1 MGNSQLHNV
10 PHHADGIFYGA
21 KRVLQRHRRKSNR
34 ARDGIFRTLS
44 RNNMVAGQNR
54 NAPARTSLRSLV
66 RHRRVRQWHAPKPVH
81 RFDGLHHSLLMIPTN
96 VKRPRNVDW
105 KRAAAILYGDW
116 GTSKAYVIGLAFAV
130 AGYASFW
137 LIALMCVLTAL
148 VGINYMIICRL
159 YPDGGG
165 VYASVR
171 HRSEVISIV
180 GAFLLIAD
188 YLVTA
193 AISALSAFQYLGV
206 PHPEKFAAA
215 SILAI
220 GLLNLL
226 GPKQTGGL
234 AFLISIPTAIVV
246 IVLGLFSLP
255 HLGTALGHLQPLQG
269 TFGQNWAGF
278 VGIVL
283 ALSGVEAIANATG
296 VMKLDPGTTDENP
309 RVVKTS
315 TPAILIVMVEV
326 CLFTALLGLAMHALG
341 GLQIVNGD
349 VNAPGA
355 EGVRDYMLRYMAQI
369 FVGGAL
375 GHAFG
380 FIVSIV
386 FGLLLLSA
394 VNTAIVDLI
403 AIQFLMSRD
412 REIPKIFQR
421 LNKWGVPSAGMLL
434 ATVVPMLLVIIV
446 KDMSGL
452 ADLYA
457 VGVVGAIATNLG
469 ATSTD
474 RKLSIKNSERML
486 MFGTFLVMAA
496 IEISLLIDKP
506 NARYFAVTIL
516 AVGLILR
523 GLVQER
529 RMKREAAPALAPK
542 ELAADFAKATPEPA
556 SASLGVESILCA
568 IRGTGRTLDFAL
580 REARKAGARLYLL
593 FVREQPFMTEQDVGR
608 KWHEDAEA
616 SAIFSEAKRKA
627 ADHQPLFCYAVSPS
641 AAETIV
647 DVAATLGAS
656 RVILGAPQRSALI
669 NLLRGN
675 VIREVSNSLPDEID
689 LLVYA

>member
-1 MGNSQLHNV
+1 
-10 PHHADGIFYGA
+10 
-21 KRVLQRHRRKSNR
+21 
-34 ARDGIFRTLS
+34 
-44 RNNMVAGQNR
+44 
-54 NAPARTSLRSLV
+54 
-66 RHRRVRQWHAPKPVH
+66 
-81 RFDGLHHSLLMIPTN
+81 MISTH

-137 LIALMCVLTAL
+137 LIAAMCVLTAL

-206 PHPEKFAAA
+206 PHPEKFAAL
-215 SILAI
+215 SILII
-220 GLLNLL
+220 GLLNLM

-234 AFLISIPTAIVV
+234 AFLVSIPTVIVV
-246 IVLGLFSLP
+246 LVLGLFSLP
-255 HLGTALGHLQPLQG
+255 HLGEAFGHLQPLHG
-269 TFGQNWAGF
+269 PFSQNWAAF

-296 VMKLDPGTTDENP
+296 VMKLDPGTTELNP
-309 RVVKTS
+309 CVVKTS
-315 TPAILIVMVEV
+315 TPAILIVMIEV
-326 CLFTALLGLAMHALG
+326 CVFTALLGLAMHAVP

-355 EGVRDYMLRYMAQI
+355 EGVRDYMLRYMGQLFAAN
-369 FVGGAL
+369 FL
-375 GHAFG
+375 GLTFG
-380 FIVSIV
+380 HVFAVVVSVV

-412 REIPKIFQR
+412 RELPKIFQR
-421 LNKWGVPSAGMLL
+421 LNKWGVPNAATVL
-434 ATVVPMLLVIIV
+434 ATIVPMALVVAV

-469 ATSTD
+469 ATATD
-474 RKLSIKNSERML
+474 RKLSIKAWERGL
-486 MFGTFLVMAA
+486 MFATFIVMAS
-496 IEISLLIDKP
+496 IELSLLIDKP
-506 NARYFAVTIL
+506 NARYFAITIL
-516 AVGLILR
+516 VIGLILR
-523 GLVQER
+523 GLVLER
-529 RMKREAAPALAPK
+529 RMKKEAKAIVAPAPV
-542 ELAADFAKATPEPA
+542 AAVSDRRTEIA
-556 SASLGVESILCA
+556 STIAGGEAILCA

-580 REARKAGARLYLL
+580 REARKTGSRLYLL
-593 FVREQPFMTEQDVGR
+593 FVREQAFMTEQDAGR
-608 KWHEDAEA
+608 KWEEDEEA
-616 SAIFSEAKRKA
+616 SRIFNEAKRKA
-627 ADHQPLFCYAVSPS
+627 GDQPPLFAYAVSPS
-641 AAETIV
+641 ASETIV
-647 DVAATLGAS
+647 DIAATLGAS
-656 RVILGAPQRSALI
+656 RLILGAPQRNALI

-675 VIREVSNSLPDEID
+675 VIREVSSSLPEEID

>member
-1 MGNSQLHNV
+1 
-10 PHHADGIFYGA
+10 
-21 KRVLQRHRRKSNR
+21 
-34 ARDGIFRTLS
+34 
-44 RNNMVAGQNR
+44 
-54 NAPARTSLRSLV
+54 
-66 RHRRVRQWHAPKPVH
+66 
-81 RFDGLHHSLLMIPTN
+81 MIATN
-96 VKRPRNVDW
+96 VKRPRNVDVP
-105 KRAAAILYGDW
+105 RAAAILYGDW

-148 VGINYMIICRL
+148 VGLNYMVICRL

-193 AISALSAFQYLGV
+193 AISALSAFAYLGV

-215 SILAI
+215 AILVI

-226 GPKQTGGL
+226 GPKHTGGL
-234 AFLISIPTAIVV
+234 AFLISVPTAIIVV
-246 IVLGLFSLP
+246 VLGLFSLP
-255 HLGTALGHLQPLQG
+255 HMHEAIGHLQPLHG
-269 TFGQNWAGF
+269 RFWQNWAGF

-296 VMKLDPGTTDENP
+296 VMKLNPGSTDTHP
-309 RVVKTS
+309 SVTKTS
-315 TPAILIVMVEV
+315 TPAILWVMIEV
-326 CLFTALLGLAMHALG
+326 CVFTALLGLAMHALG

-355 EGVRDYMLRYMAQI
+355 EGVRDYMLRYMGEV
-369 FVGGAL
+369 FVGGALGPAL

-386 FGLLLLSA
+386 FALLLLSA

-403 AIQFLMSRD
+403 MIQFLMARD
-412 REIPKIFQR
+412 RELPATFQR
-421 LNKWGVPSAGMLL
+421 LNKWGVPSFGMLL
-434 ATVVPMLLVIIV
+434 ATIVPMSLVILV
-446 KDMSGL
+446 KDMVGL

-469 ATSTD
+469 ATATD
-474 RKLSIKNSERML
+474 RKLSIKPWERTL
-486 MFGTFLVMAA
+486 MFATFIVMFA
-496 IEISLLIDKP
+496 IEMSLLIDKP

-529 RMKREAAPALAPK
+529 RAKKEAKPAIAPEELAIDVAVPAPSVRTASVTAAPV
-542 ELAADFAKATPEPA
+542 
-556 SASLGVESILCA
+556 SAMTRPPSVPGAESILCA

-580 REARKAGARLYLL
+580 REARETGRRLYLL
-593 FVREQPFMTEQDVGR
+593 FVREQPFMTEQDTKR
-608 KWHEDAEA
+608 KWPDDPEASTIFAEA
-616 SAIFSEAKRKA
+616 KEKTG
-627 ADHQPLFCYAVSPS
+627 ADHLPPLFCYAVSPS

-656 RVILGAPQRSALI
+656 RLILGAPKRNALI

-675 VIREVSNSLPDEID
+675 VIREVSNSLPEEID

>member
-1 MGNSQLHNV
+1 
-10 PHHADGIFYGA
+10 
-21 KRVLQRHRRKSNR
+21 
-34 ARDGIFRTLS
+34 
-44 RNNMVAGQNR
+44 
-54 NAPARTSLRSLV
+54 
-66 RHRRVRQWHAPKPVH
+66 
-81 RFDGLHHSLLMIPTN
+81 
-96 VKRPRNVDW
+96 VDW

-130 AGYASFW
+130 AGYSSFW
-137 LIALMCVLTAL
+137 LIAAMCVLTAL
-148 VGINYMIICRL
+148 VGLNYMVICRL

-165 VYASVR
+165 VYAAVR

-215 SILAI
+215 SILII

-234 AFLISIPTAIVV
+234 AFLVSVPTAIVV
-246 IVLGLFSLP
+246 VTLGLFSLP
-255 HLGTALGHLQPLQG
+255 HLGTAFGYLQPLHG
-269 TFGQNWAGF
+269 TLAQNWAGF

-296 VMKLDPGTTDENP
+296 VMKLDPGSTDEHP
-309 RVVKTS
+309 SVVKTS
-315 TPAILIVMVEV
+315 TPAILMVMIEV
-326 CLFTALLGLAMHALG
+326 CIFTALLGLAMHALN

-355 EGVRDYMLRYMAQI
+355 VGVRDYMLRYMGQV
-369 FVGGAL
+369 FVGGALGLAL

-386 FGLLLLSA
+386 FAMLLLSA

-403 AIQFLMSRD
+403 MIQFLMSRD
-412 REIPKIFQR
+412 REVPPIFHR

-434 ATVVPMLLVIIV
+434 ATLVPMFLVLLV
-446 KDMSGL
+446 KDMAGL

-474 RKLSIKNSERML
+474 RKLSIKTSERTL

-496 IEISLLIDKP
+496 IEMSLLIDKP

-529 RMKREAAPALAPK
+529 RMKREAIAPAASFV
-542 ELAADFAKATPEPA
+542 AAVYDRRTEFP
-556 SASLGVESILCA
+556 SASVGDEAILCA

-580 REARKAGARLYLL
+580 REARKADARLYLL
-593 FVREQPFMTEQDVGR
+593 FVREQSFMTEQDLGR
-608 KWHEDAEA
+608 KWQDDAEA
-616 SAIFSEAKRKA
+616 SAIFDEAKRKA
-627 ADHQPLFCYAVSPS
+627 ADFTPLFCYAVSPS

-656 RVILGAPQRSALI
+656 RVILGAPQRSALM

-675 VIREVSNSLPDEID
+675 VIREVSNSLPEEID

>member
-1 MGNSQLHNV
+1 VNT
-10 PHHADGIFYGA
+10 P
-21 KRVLQRHRRKSNR
+21 
-34 ARDGIFRTLS
+34 
-44 RNNMVAGQNR
+44 
-54 NAPARTSLRSLV
+54 
-66 RHRRVRQWHAPKPVH
+66 
-81 RFDGLHHSLLMIPTN
+81 
-96 VKRPRNVDW
+96 
-105 KRAAAILYGDW
+105 RAAAILYGDW

-137 LIALMCVLTAL
+137 LIAAMCVLTAL

-215 SILAI
+215 AILII

-226 GPKQTGGL
+226 GPKHTGGL
-234 AFLISIPTAIVV
+234 AFLISVPTLIVV
-246 IVLGLFSLP
+246 VVLGLFSLP
-255 HLGTALGHLQPLQG
+255 HMGEAIGHLQPLRG
-269 TFGQNWAGF
+269 GFWQNWAGF

-296 VMKLDPGTTDENP
+296 VMRLDPGSDEAHP
-309 RVVKTS
+309 SVRKTS
-315 TPAILIVMVEV
+315 TPAILWVMIEV

-341 GLQIVNGD
+341 GLQVANGD
-349 VNAPGA
+349 VNAPHA
-355 EGVRDYMLRYMAQI
+355 QGVRDYMLRYMGEVFA
-369 FVGGAL
+369 GGAL
-375 GHAFG
+375 GPAFGHAFG
-380 FIVSIV
+380 FIISIV

-403 AIQFLMSRD
+403 TIQFLMARD
-412 REIPKIFQR
+412 REIPNIFQR
-421 LNKWGVPSAGMLL
+421 LNKWGVPSFGMLL
-434 ATVVPMLLVIIV
+434 ATIIPMLLVILV
-446 KDMSGL
+446 KDLAGL

-469 ATSTD
+469 ATATD
-474 RKLSIKNSERML
+474 RKLSIKTWERTL
-486 MFGTFLVMAA
+486 MFATFIVMFA
-496 IEISLLIDKP
+496 IEMSLLIDKP
-506 NARYFAVTIL
+506 NARYFAVTVL

-529 RMKREAAPALAPK
+529 RAKKEAMPLPALAPEKLPVDVAPAVPK
-542 ELAADFAKATPEPA
+542 EPEIA
-556 SASLGVESILCA
+556 VTVGAEAILCA

-580 REARKAGARLYLL
+580 REARETGRRLYLL
-593 FVREQPFMTEQDVGR
+593 FVREQPFMTEQDVKR
-608 KWHEDAEA
+608 KWQEDPEASTIFAEA
-616 SAIFSEAKRKA
+616 KEKA
-627 ADHQPLFCYAVSPS
+627 ADFTPLFCYAVSPS

-656 RVILGAPQRSALI
+656 RVIVGAPQRNALL

-675 VIREVSNSLPDEID
+675 VIREVSNLLPEEID

>member
-1 MGNSQLHNV
+1 
-10 PHHADGIFYGA
+10 
-21 KRVLQRHRRKSNR
+21 
-34 ARDGIFRTLS
+34 
-44 RNNMVAGQNR
+44 
-54 NAPARTSLRSLV
+54 
-66 RHRRVRQWHAPKPVH
+66 
-81 RFDGLHHSLLMIPTN
+81 MIATN
-96 VKRPRNVDW
+96 VKRPRNVDVP
-105 KRAAAILYGDW
+105 RAAAILYGDW

-148 VGINYMIICRL
+148 VGLNYVIICRL

-193 AISALSAFQYLGV
+193 AISALSGFQYLGV

-215 SILAI
+215 AILAI

-226 GPKQTGGL
+226 GPKHTGGL
-234 AFLISIPTAIVV
+234 AFLISVPTAIVV
-246 IVLGLFSLP
+246 VVLGLFSLP
-255 HLGTALGHLQPLQG
+255 HMGQAIGHLQPLHG
-269 TFGQNWAGF
+269 GFWQNWAGF

-296 VMKLDPGTTDENP
+296 VMKLDPGSTEAQP
-309 RVVKTS
+309 SVRKTS
-315 TPAILIVMVEV
+315 TPAILWVMIEV

-341 GLQIVNGD
+341 GLQTVNGD

-355 EGVRDYMLRYMAQI
+355 QGVRDYMLRYMGET

-375 GHAFG
+375 GPTLGHAFG
-380 FIVSIV
+380 IIVSIV
-386 FGLLLLSA
+386 FALLLLSA
-394 VNTAIVDLI
+394 TNTAIVDLI
-403 AIQFLMSRD
+403 MIQFLMARD
-412 REIPKIFQR
+412 QELPSIFQR

-434 ATVVPMLLVIIV
+434 ATIVPMLLVVLV
-446 KDMSGL
+446 KDMAGL

-469 ATSTD
+469 ATATD
-474 RKLSIKNSERML
+474 RKLTIKSWERTL
-486 MFGTFLVMAA
+486 MFATFIVMAA
-496 IEISLLIDKP
+496 IEMSLLIDKP

-529 RMKREAAPALAPK
+529 RAKKEAKPTIAPK
-542 ELAADFAKATPEPA
+542 ELAVDIAVPPPSAKMEAAPISVMTRPPSVPGA
-556 SASLGVESILCA
+556 ESILCA

-580 REARKAGARLYLL
+580 REARETGRRLYLL
-593 FVREQPFMTEQDVGR
+593 FVREQPFMTEQDVRR
-608 KWHEDAEA
+608 KWQEDPEA
-616 SAIFSEAKRKA
+616 STIFGAAKQQA
-627 ADHQPLFCYAVSPS
+627 ADYQPLFCYAVSPS

-647 DVAATLGAS
+647 DVAATVGAS
-656 RVILGAPQRSALI
+656 RLILGAPKRSALI

-675 VIREVSNSLPDEID
+675 VIREVSNSLPEEID

>member
-1 MGNSQLHNV
+1 M
-10 PHHADGIFYGA
+10 P
-21 KRVLQRHRRKSNR
+21 
-34 ARDGIFRTLS
+34 
-44 RNNMVAGQNR
+44 
-54 NAPARTSLRSLV
+54 
-66 RHRRVRQWHAPKPVH
+66 
-81 RFDGLHHSLLMIPTN
+81 
-96 VKRPRNVDW
+96 
-105 KRAAAILYGDW
+105 RAAAILYGDW

-137 LIALMCVLTAL
+137 LIAAMCVLTAL
-148 VGINYMIICRL
+148 VGLNYMIICRL

-206 PHPEKFAAA
+206 PHPEKFASAA
-215 SILAI
+215 ILII

-226 GPKQTGGL
+226 GPKHTGGL
-234 AFLISIPTAIVV
+234 AFLISVPTAIVV

-255 HLGTALGHLQPLQG
+255 HIGEAIGHLQPLHAG
-269 TFGQNWAGF
+269 FWQNWAGF

-296 VMKLDPGTTDENP
+296 VMRLDPGSTDEHP
-309 RVVKTS
+309 SVVKTS
-315 TPAILIVMVEV
+315 TPAILWVMIEV
-326 CLFTALLGLAMHALG
+326 CVFTALLGLAMHALG

-355 EGVRDYMLRYMAQI
+355 HGVRDYMLRYMGEI
-369 FVGGAL
+369 FVGGALGPAL

-386 FGLLLLSA
+386 FALLLLSA

-403 AIQFLMSRD
+403 MIQFLMSRD
-412 REIPKIFQR
+412 RELPAIFQG

-434 ATVVPMLLVIIV
+434 ATFVPMLLVIIV

-474 RKLSIKNSERML
+474 RKLSIKSSERML
-486 MFGTFLVMAA
+486 MFATFLVMAA
-496 IEISLLIDKP
+496 IEMSLLIDKP

-516 AVGLILR
+516 AIGLILR

-529 RMKREAAPALAPK
+529 RMKKEALAPAQ
-542 ELAADFAKATPEPA
+542 LSIQQTTASPA
-556 SASLGVESILCA
+556 RRGGLDVSTLGAESILCA

-580 REARKAGARLYLL
+580 REARQTGARLYLL
-593 FVREQPFMTEQDVGR
+593 FVREQPFMTEQD
-608 KWHEDAEA
+608 
-616 SAIFSEAKRKA
+616 AKRKWQEDPEA
-627 ADHQPLFCYAVSPS
+627 STIFAEAKSKTDADHPPLFCYAVSPS

-656 RVILGAPQRSALI
+656 RVIVGAPQRNALI

-675 VIREVSNSLPDEID
+675 VIREVSNSLPEEID

>member
-1 MGNSQLHNV
+1 
-10 PHHADGIFYGA
+10 
-21 KRVLQRHRRKSNR
+21 
-34 ARDGIFRTLS
+34 
-44 RNNMVAGQNR
+44 
-54 NAPARTSLRSLV
+54 
-66 RHRRVRQWHAPKPVH
+66 
-81 RFDGLHHSLLMIPTN
+81 MIATN

-148 VGINYMIICRL
+148 VGVNYMIICRL

-215 SILAI
+215 SILI
-220 GLLNLL
+220 VGLLNLL

-234 AFLISIPTAIVV
+234 AFLVSVPTAIVV
-246 IVLGLFSLP
+246 VVLGLFSLP
-255 HLGTALGHLQPLQG
+255 HLGTAFGHLQPLHG

-309 RVVKTS
+309 CVVRTS

-355 EGVRDYMLRYMAQI
+355 EGVRDYMLRYMGQM
-369 FVGGAL
+369 FVGGTFGSAL

-380 FIVSIV
+380 FLVSIV

-394 VNTAIVDLI
+394 AHPAIVDLI

-412 REIPKIFQR
+412 REVPPIFHR

-434 ATVVPMLLVIIV
+434 ATVVPMLLVLLV
-446 KDMSGL
+446 KDMAGL

-474 RKLSIKNSERML
+474 RKLSIKSWERTL
-486 MFGTFLVMAA
+486 MFATFIVMAA
-496 IEISLLIDKP
+496 IELSLLIDKP

-529 RMKREAAPALAPK
+529 RMKKEAAPLLPASVPVQLMRN
-542 ELAADFAKATPEPA
+542 EPA
-556 SASLGVESILCA
+556 VADAGTGEAILCA
-568 IRGTGRTLDFAL
+568 VRGTGRTLDFAL
-580 REARKAGARLYLL
+580 REARETGRRLYLL
-593 FVREQPFMTEQDVGR
+593 FVREQRFMTEQDTKR
-608 KWHEDAEA
+608 KWQEDPE
-616 SAIFSEAKRKA
+616 A
-627 ADHQPLFCYAVSPS
+627 ADILAAAKEKAGDQPPLFCYAVSES
-641 AAETIV
+641 AAATIV
-647 DVAATLGAS
+647 DIAATLGAS
-656 RVILGAPQRSALI
+656 RLLLGAPRRHALVNI
-669 NLLRGN
+669 LRGN
-675 VIREVSNSLPDEID
+675 MVREVSDLLPEEID

>member
-1 MGNSQLHNV
+1 LFESNQL
-10 PHHADGIFYGA
+10 
-21 KRVLQRHRRKSNR
+21 
-34 ARDGIFRTLS
+34 
-44 RNNMVAGQNR
+44 
-54 NAPARTSLRSLV
+54 
-66 RHRRVRQWHAPKPVH
+66 
-81 RFDGLHHSLLMIPTN
+81 IPTD

-137 LIALMCVLTAL
+137 LIAAMCVLTAL

-165 VYASVR
+165 VYAAVR

-206 PHPEKFAAA
+206 PHPEKFAAL
-215 SILAI
+215 SILII

-234 AFLISIPTAIVV
+234 AFLISVPTALVV
-246 IVLGLFSLP
+246 IILGLFCLP
-255 HLGTALGHLQPLQG
+255 HLGEAFVHLQPLHG
-269 TFGQNWAGF
+269 TFGQNWAAF

-296 VMKLDPGTTDENP
+296 VMKLDPGSTDAQP
-309 RVVKTS
+309 CVIKTS
-315 TPAILIVMVEV
+315 TPAILCVMIEV
-326 CLFTALLGLAMHALG
+326 CVFTALFGLAAHALN
-341 GLQIVNGD
+341 GLQVVNGD

-355 EGVRDYMLRYMAQI
+355 QGVRDYMLRYMGQI

-375 GHAFG
+375 GPAFG
-380 FIVSIV
+380 HLFAVVVSIV
-386 FGLLLLSA
+386 FAFLLLSA
-394 VNTAIVDLI
+394 SNTAIVDLI
-403 AIQFLMSRD
+403 MIQFLMGRD
-412 REIPKIFQR
+412 RELPGIFHR
-421 LNKWGVPSAGMLL
+421 LNKWGVPNLAAVL
-434 ATVVPMLLVIIV
+434 ATVVPMALVIFV
-446 KDMSGL
+446 KDMAGL

-474 RKLSIKNSERML
+474 RKLSIKTWERSLML
-486 MFGTFLVMAA
+486 GTFLVMAA
-496 IEISLLIDKP
+496 IEMSLLIDKP

-529 RMKREAAPALAPK
+529 RMKKQVVPEKVPVELTPPK
-542 ELAADFAKATPEPA
+542 PA
-556 SASLGVESILCA
+556 SAPAPASVGAESTLCA
-568 IRGTGRTLDFAL
+568 VRGTGRTLDFAL
-580 REARKAGARLYLL
+580 REARKTGSRLYLL
-593 FVREQPFMTEQDVGR
+593 FVREQPFMTEQDSKR
-608 KWHEDAEA
+608 KWQEDPEASTVFAEA
-616 SAIFSEAKRKA
+616 REKSAS
-627 ADHQPLFCYAVSPS
+627 DQPPLFCYAVSPS

-647 DVAATLGAS
+647 DVAATVGAS
-656 RVILGAPQRSALI
+656 RLILGAPQRSALMK
-669 NLLRGN
+669 LLRGN
-675 VIREVSNSLPDEID
+675 VIREVSDSLPEEID

>member
-1 MGNSQLHNV
+1 
-10 PHHADGIFYGA
+10 
-21 KRVLQRHRRKSNR
+21 
-34 ARDGIFRTLS
+34 
-44 RNNMVAGQNR
+44 
-54 NAPARTSLRSLV
+54 
-66 RHRRVRQWHAPKPVH
+66 
-81 RFDGLHHSLLMIPTN
+81 MIPTD

-130 AGYASFW
+130 AGYSSFW
-137 LIALMCVLTAL
+137 LIAAMCVLTAL
-148 VGINYMIICRL
+148 VGLNYMVICRL

-206 PHPEKFAAA
+206 PHPEKFAAM
-215 SILAI
+215 SILII

-234 AFLISIPTAIVV
+234 AFLVSLPTALVV
-246 IVLGLFSLP
+246 IALGLFSLP
-255 HLGTALGHLQPLQG
+255 HLGQAIDHLQPLHG
-269 TFGQNWAGF
+269 TFAQNWAGF

-296 VMKLDPGTTDENP
+296 VMKLDPGSTDERP
-309 RVVKTS
+309 SVVKTS
-315 TPAILIVMVEV
+315 TPAILIVMIEV
-326 CLFTALLGLAMHALG
+326 CVFTALLGLAMHALN

-355 EGVRDYMLRYMAQI
+355 EGVRDYMLRYMGQV
-369 FVGGAL
+369 FVGGTLHPAP

-386 FGLLLLSA
+386 FAMLLLSA

-403 AIQFLMSRD
+403 MIQFLMSRD
-412 REIPKIFQR
+412 REIPTIFQR

-434 ATVVPMLLVIIV
+434 ATIVPMLLVLLV
-446 KDMSGL
+446 KDMAGL

-474 RKLSIKNSERML
+474 RKLTIRTWERAL
-486 MFGTFLVMAA
+486 MFGTFVVMAA
-496 IEISLLIDKP
+496 IEMSLLIDKP

-529 RMKREAAPALAPK
+529 RMKKEAPKAFEAAAKRVPVDVGQPK
-542 ELAADFAKATPEPA
+542 REPLAASSGEP
-556 SASLGVESILCA
+556 ILCA
-568 IRGTGRTLDFAL
+568 IRSAGRTLDFAL
-580 REARKAGARLYLL
+580 REARKGGARLYLL
-593 FVREQPFMTEQDVGR
+593 FVREQPFMTEQDIGR
-608 KWHEDAEA
+608 KWQEDAEA
-616 SAIFSEAKRKA
+616 SAIFTEAKQKA
-627 ADHQPLFCYAVSPS
+627 GDQQPVFAYAVSPS

-675 VIREVSNSLPDEID
+675 VIREVSNSLPEDID

>member
-1 MGNSQLHNV
+1 V
-10 PHHADGIFYGA
+10 
-21 KRVLQRHRRKSNR
+21 
-34 ARDGIFRTLS
+34 
-44 RNNMVAGQNR
+44 
-54 NAPARTSLRSLV
+54 
-66 RHRRVRQWHAPKPVH
+66 
-81 RFDGLHHSLLMIPTN
+81 IPTN

-130 AGYASFW
+130 AGYSSFW
-137 LIALMCVLTAL
+137 LIAAMCVLTAL
-148 VGINYMIICRL
+148 VGLNYMVICRL

-206 PHPEKFAAA
+206 PHPEKFAAM
-215 SILAI
+215 SILII

-234 AFLISIPTAIVV
+234 AFLISIPTAVVVV
-246 IVLGLFSLP
+246 ILGLFCLP
-255 HLGTALGHLQPLQG
+255 HLDEAFAHLQPLHG
-269 TFGQNWAGF
+269 TFSHNWAAF

-296 VMKLDPGTTDENP
+296 VMKLDPGSTEEKP
-309 RVVKTS
+309 SVVKTS
-315 TPAILIVMVEV
+315 TPAILIVMIEV
-326 CLFTALLGLAMHALG
+326 CLFTALLGLAMHALS

-355 EGVRDYMLRYMAQI
+355 EGVRDYMLRYMGQI

-375 GHAFG
+375 GPALGHAFG
-380 FIVSIV
+380 FLVSIV

-421 LNKWGVPSAGMLL
+421 LNKWGVPSPGMLL
-434 ATVVPMLLVIIV
+434 ATLVPMLLVVIV

-474 RKLSIKNSERML
+474 RELSIKTWERTL

-529 RMKREAAPALAPK
+529 RMKKQAAPALSPRQ
-542 ELAADFAKATPEPA
+542 
-556 SASLGVESILCA
+556 LGVDIARPMSKASSPSEGEAILCA
-568 IRGTGRTLDFAL
+568 IRSAGRTLDFAL
-580 REARKAGARLYLL
+580 REAARADSRLYLL
-593 FVREQPFMTEQDVGR
+593 FVREQPFMTEEDARR
-608 KWHEDAEA
+608 KWQQDPEASTIFAEA
-616 SAIFSEAKRKA
+616 KQKA
-627 ADHQPLFCYAVSPS
+627 EDIRPLFCYAVSPS

-656 RVILGAPQRSALI
+656 RVILGAPQRSALM

-675 VIREVSNSLPDEID
+675 VIRDVSNSLPENID

>member
-1 MGNSQLHNV
+1 
-10 PHHADGIFYGA
+10 
-21 KRVLQRHRRKSNR
+21 
-34 ARDGIFRTLS
+34 
-44 RNNMVAGQNR
+44 
-54 NAPARTSLRSLV
+54 
-66 RHRRVRQWHAPKPVH
+66 
-81 RFDGLHHSLLMIPTN
+81 MIPTN

-130 AGYASFW
+130 AGYSSFW
-137 LIALMCVLTAL
+137 LIAAMCVLTAL
-148 VGINYMIICRL
+148 VGLNYMVICRL

-206 PHPEKFAAA
+206 PHPEKFAAM
-215 SILAI
+215 SILVI

-234 AFLISIPTAIVV
+234 AFLISVPTALVVV
-246 IVLGLFSLP
+246 ILGLFCLP
-255 HLGTALGHLQPLQG
+255 HLGEAFAHLQPLHG
-269 TFGQNWAGF
+269 TFGQNWAAF

-296 VMKLDPGTTDENP
+296 VMKLDPGSTDEKP
-309 RVVKTS
+309 SVVKTS
-315 TPAILIVMVEV
+315 TPAILIVMIEV
-326 CLFTALLGLAMHALG
+326 CLFTALLGLAMHALS
-341 GLQIVNGD
+341 GLQIV
-349 VNAPGA
+349 
-355 EGVRDYMLRYMAQI
+355 
-369 FVGGAL
+369 
-375 GHAFG
+375 
-380 FIVSIV
+380 IV
-386 FGLLLLSA
+386 
-394 VNTAIVDLI
+394 
-403 AIQFLMSRD
+403 
-412 REIPKIFQR
+412 
-421 LNKWGVPSAGMLL
+421 
-434 ATVVPMLLVIIV
+434 V

-474 RKLSIKNSERML
+474 RKLSIKTWQRTL

-496 IEISLLIDKP
+496 IEMSLLIDKP

-529 RMKREAAPALAPK
+529 RAKKEAKPTIAPE
-542 ELAADFAKATPEPA
+542 ELAIDIAVSPPSSKMEAPPI
-556 SASLGVESILCA
+556 SAMTRPPSVPGAESILCA

-580 REARKAGARLYLL
+580 HEARETGRRLYLL
-593 FVREQPFMTEQDVGR
+593 FVREQPFMTEQDVRR
-608 KWHEDAEA
+608 KWQEDPEA
-616 SAIFSEAKRKA
+616 STIFGAAKQQA
-627 ADHQPLFCYAVSPS
+627 ADYQPLFCYAVSPS

-647 DVAATLGAS
+647 DVAATVGAS
-656 RVILGAPQRSALI
+656 RLILGAPKRSALI

-675 VIREVSNSLPDEID
+675 VIRKVSDSLPEEID

>member
-1 MGNSQLHNV
+1 
-10 PHHADGIFYGA
+10 
-21 KRVLQRHRRKSNR
+21 
-34 ARDGIFRTLS
+34 
-44 RNNMVAGQNR
+44 
-54 NAPARTSLRSLV
+54 
-66 RHRRVRQWHAPKPVH
+66 
-81 RFDGLHHSLLMIPTN
+81 
-96 VKRPRNVDW
+96 
-105 KRAAAILYGDW
+105 
-116 GTSKAYVIGLAFAV
+116 
-130 AGYASFW
+130 
-137 LIALMCVLTAL
+137 MCVLTAL

-206 PHPEKFAAA
+206 PQPEKFAAA
-215 SILAI
+215 AILAI

-234 AFLISIPTAIVV
+234 AFLVSIPTVIIV
-246 IVLGLFSLP
+246 IVLGLFCLP
-255 HLGTALGHLQPLQG
+255 HVGEAFGHIQPLHG
-269 TFGQNWAGF
+269 TIGQNWFAF

-309 RVVKTS
+309 CVIKTS
-315 TPAILIVMVEV
+315 TPAILIVMIEV
-326 CLFTALLGLAMHALG
+326 CIFTALFGLAAHALN
-341 GLQIVNGD
+341 GLQVVNGD

-355 EGVRDYMLRYMAQI
+355 EGVRDYLLRYMAQV
-369 FVGGAL
+369 FVGGAMGPAL
-375 GHAFG
+375 GHVFAVT
-380 FIVSIV
+380 VSIV

-394 VNTAIVDLI
+394 SNTAIVDLI

-412 REIPKIFQR
+412 RELPKVFQK
-421 LNKWGVPSAGMLL
+421 LNNWGVPNAATLL
-434 ATVVPMLLVIIV
+434 ATFVPMLLVIAV

-469 ATSTD
+469 ATATD
-474 RKLSIKNSERML
+474 RILSIKLWERTL
-486 MFGTFLVMAA
+486 MFATFVVMAA
-496 IEISLLIDKP
+496 IELSLLIDKP
-506 NARYFAVTIL
+506 NARYFAITIL
-516 AVGLILR
+516 VIGLILR
-523 GLVQER
+523 GLVLER
-529 RMKREAAPALAPK
+529 RMKKEAKPALVPEKIDVDLATPAREPAPAIGGEA
-542 ELAADFAKATPEPA
+542 
-556 SASLGVESILCA
+556 ILCA

-580 REARKAGARLYLL
+580 REARKTGARLYLL
-593 FVREQPFMTEQDVGR
+593 FVREQAFMTEQD
-608 KWHEDAEA
+608 
-616 SAIFSEAKRKA
+616 AKRKWQDDEEA
-627 ADHQPLFCYAVSPS
+627 SRVFNEARQKAGDQPPLFAYAVSPS

-647 DVAATLGAS
+647 DLAATLGAS
-656 RVILGAPQRSALI
+656 RLILGAPQRNALI

-675 VIREVSNSLPDEID
+675 VIREVSNSLPEEID

>member
-1 MGNSQLHNV
+1 
-10 PHHADGIFYGA
+10 
-21 KRVLQRHRRKSNR
+21 
-34 ARDGIFRTLS
+34 
-44 RNNMVAGQNR
+44 
-54 NAPARTSLRSLV
+54 
-66 RHRRVRQWHAPKPVH
+66 
-81 RFDGLHHSLLMIPTN
+81 MIPTN

-171 HRSEVISIV
+171 HRSQVISIV

-206 PHPEKFAAA
+206 PHPEKFAAM
-215 SILAI
+215 SILII

-226 GPKQTGGL
+226 GPKHTGGL
-234 AFLISIPTAIVV
+234 AFVVSIPTVLVV
-246 IVLGLFSLP
+246 VALGALSLP
-255 HLGTALGHLQPLQG
+255 HLGQAWANLQPLHG
-269 TFGQNWAGF
+269 TFGQNWAAF

-296 VMKLDPGTTDENP
+296 VMRLDPGSTDEHP
-309 RVVKTS
+309 CVVKTS
-315 TPAILIVMVEV
+315 TPAILWVMLEV
-326 CLFTALLGLAMHALG
+326 CIFTVLLGLAMHALG

-349 VNAPGA
+349 VNAPQA
-355 EGVRDYMLRYMAQI
+355 QGVRDYMLRYMGEV
-369 FVGGAL
+369 FGGGTFGPAL
-375 GHAFG
+375 GHVFG
-380 FIVSIV
+380 FVISIV
-386 FGLLLLSA
+386 FAMLLLSA

-403 AIQFLMSRD
+403 MIQFLMSRD
-412 REIPKIFQR
+412 RELPAIFHR
-421 LNKWGVPSAGMLL
+421 LNKWGVPRL
-434 ATVVPMLLVIIV
+434 AMAVATIVPMALVIFV
-446 KDMSGL
+446 KDIAGL

-474 RKLSIKNSERML
+474 RKLSIKTWERTL
-486 MFGTFLVMAA
+486 MFATFIVMAA
-496 IEISLLIDKP
+496 IEMSLLIDKP

-529 RMKREAAPALAPK
+529 RMKMEAGPALVSEKPNVDVAR
-542 ELAADFAKATPEPA
+542 A
-556 SASLGVESILCA
+556 SGEAIPASLGAESVLCA

-580 REARKAGARLYLL
+580 REARETGRRLYLL
-593 FVREQPFMTEQDVGR
+593 FVREQTFMTEQDTKR
-608 KWHEDAEA
+608 KWQQDAEA
-616 SAIFSEAKRKA
+616 SAVFAEAKQKA
-627 ADHQPLFCYAVSPS
+627 ADRQPLFCYAVSPS

-656 RVILGAPQRSALI
+656 RVILGAPRRPALI
-669 NLLRGN
+669 NMLRGN
-675 VIREVSNSLPDEID
+675 VIREVSKSLPEEID